1 MLNFLKRKIKFF
13 LDFYPKWLCKHEFE
27 HQIFAR
33 FNERPV
39 EYGFVFKC
47 LLKIY
52 PQKILDVGTGT
63 TALPHLMRNCG
74 FMITAI
80 DNVKDFWPSGM
91 VNRHYHVIN
100 DDIRDPKL
108 SETFDAITCISALE
122 HIRESGEAITNLFR
136 LLNTNGYLILSF
148 PYSERNYIDNVYK
161 LPGSR
166 YGQDFPFICQSYS
179 RQELNAWL
187 HENNGRIIEQEYW
200 QFWDGPYWTVGHQ
213 LIPPMQVG
221 QKDNHQ
227 LTCLLIQK

>member
-1 MLNFLKRKIKFF
+1 
-13 LDFYPKWLCKHEFE
+13 
-27 HQIFAR
+27 
-33 FNERPV
+33 
-39 EYGFVFKC
+39 
-47 LLKIY
+47 
-52 PQKILDVGTGT
+52 
-63 TALPHLMRNCG
+63 MRNCG

-227 LTCLLIQK
+227 LTCLLIQKLS